1 MFTQIRKRP
10 RLWLTNADDSSQS
23 THGSAH
29 THSSAEA
36 MVTRH
41 SLPSIPEHPFTLVA
55 SESDDEMEHDCDSSR
70 ATHTGPWESDSI
82 TDSLPMVA
90 TETAAATAPVAAGK
104 RTFPCRVCGRALSSA
119 SNRLRHERAKHE
131 GHVACA
137 GAIRGRKRSV
147 ADAFETSQTATLV
160 AEAGES
166 PSEISSSLESDQQG
180 EPGLEG
186 DSAGELTDSESY
198 IADEPMEL
206 LRATE
211 SESEA
216 AFASNDREPRMN
228 ISDGDAK

>member
-1 MFTQIRKRP
+1 MI
-10 RLWLTNADDSSQS
+10 
-23 THGSAH
+23 
-29 THSSAEA
+29 
-36 MVTRH
+36 TRH
-41 SLPSIPEHPFTLVA
+41 WLPSIPEHALTLVA
-55 SESDDEMEHDCDSSR
+55 SESDDKMEHDCDSGW

-82 TDSLPMVA
+82 ADSLSTAA
-90 TETAAATAPVAAGK
+90 TTAAAATAVTVAAGK
-104 RTFPCRVCGRALSSA
+104 RTFQCRVCGRALSSA

-147 ADAFETSQTATLV
+147 ADAFETSQSATAVTGS
-160 AEAGES
+160 GES
-166 PSEISSSLESDQQG
+166 PFEISSSLESDQQG

-216 AFASNDREPRMN
+216 AFASNDR
-228 ISDGDAK
+228 